1 MNKTVL
7 ITGGAKRIGRGIA
20 LALAQEGY
28 NIVIHFSESKNEA
41 QTLEKQLRVFGVEA
55 VCLKAN
61 LLQDQEIDVLK
72 QALNSKSNPAEK
84 RPGLPVIRREPES

>member
-55 VCLKAN
+55 ICVKAN
-61 LLQDQEIDVLK
+61 LLLELK
-72 QALNSKSNPAEK
+72 LSY
-84 RPGLPVIRREPES
+84 